1 MAGLRGDLSSLKKLK
16 ANLRALPV
24 SIAHDV
30 SQRAAP
36 AITELTLQAFE
47 SKRNVY
53 GEARPLSTTAGHHEL
68 TLHRTGAVQSA
79 LRFVANGT
87 VLRCVI
93 GPKYARYLIG
103 KYGILPNGALPA
115 SWSIRLGEIVNTT
128 KAPL

>member
-1 MAGLRGDLSSLKKLK
+1 MAGLKGDLSSLKRLK
-16 ANLRALPV
+16 ANLRALPL

-36 AITELTLQAFE
+36 AMTDLTQQAFT

-53 GEARPLSTTAGHHEL
+53 GEARPLSTQAGHKQL
-68 TLHRTGAVQSA
+68 TLHRTGAVQAA

-93 GPKYARYLIG
+93 GPNYARYLIG

-115 SWSIRLGEIVNTT
+115 SWSRRLGEIVDTT
-128 KAPL
+128 KVQL